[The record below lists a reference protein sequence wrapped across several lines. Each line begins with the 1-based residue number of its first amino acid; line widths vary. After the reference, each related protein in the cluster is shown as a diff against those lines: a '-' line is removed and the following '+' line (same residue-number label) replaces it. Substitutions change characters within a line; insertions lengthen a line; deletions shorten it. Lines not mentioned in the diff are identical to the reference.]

1 MRKAK
6 ENIIKSTQEISDILK
21 KAGSIEIEVKNCDG
35 KREIIYTVP
44 EKKKKVKYTKIKN
57 QKGVK

>member
-21 KAGSIEIEVKNCDG
+21 KAGSIEIEVKNHDG
-35 KREIIYTVP
+35 KREITYTVP
-44 EKKKKVKYTKIKN
+44 EKKKKVKYTTIKK
-57 QKGVK
+57 QK

>member
-6 ENIIKSTQEISDILK
+6 ENIIKSTQEISHILK

-44 EKKKKVKYTKIKN
+44 DKKKKIKYTKVKN
-57 QKGVK
+57 QK

>member
-21 KAGSIEIEVKNCDG
+21 KAGHIDIEVKNCDG

-44 EKKKKVKYTKIKN
+44 DKKKKVKYTKIKN